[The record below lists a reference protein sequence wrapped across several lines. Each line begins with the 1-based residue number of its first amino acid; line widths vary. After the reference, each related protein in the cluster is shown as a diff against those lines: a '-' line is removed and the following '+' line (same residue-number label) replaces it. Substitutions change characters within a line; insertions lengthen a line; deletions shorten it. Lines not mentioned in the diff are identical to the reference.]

1 MNVHPVDVAHI
12 HAVWPSV
19 EGFVA
24 SALEHSCGDYTVESV
39 KALLA
44 AGQLLLIVGADG
56 TKIHGAC
63 VVQMFNRP
71 HDRVAFVIAIGGKLI
86 SNNDSFGK
94 LKQLLTSYGAT
105 CLEGAARE
113 SVARLWSRYGFEEKY
128 RIVGVKL

>member
-19 EGFVA
+19 EGFIA
-24 SALEHSCGDYTVESV
+24 SALEHSRGDYTVESV
-39 KALLA
+39 KTLLA
-44 AGQLLLIVGADG
+44 AGQLLLLVATDD
-56 TKIHGAC
+56 TKICGVC

-86 SNNDSFGK
+86 AHKDSFEQ